1 LNSII
6 LYSKILRRYEFSF
19 HLCAALKST
28 GKTNYYFIQGIFI
41 ALFGAV
47 LFSTKAI
54 FVKLAYRD
62 TPVDALTL
70 LALRM
75 VFSVPFFMGAAAF
88 SSNKTTNVKFTGWQW
103 FYVAM
108 IGCLGYYVSSFLDF
122 IGLKFVSAGIE
133 RLILFIYP
141 TITLMMSAIIFRE
154 KIKPLQ
160 WLALVVTY
168 FGLAIAFFGEVDFN
182 SPQNKNFLFGSVMV
196 FICAFTYAGYIVGS
210 GRLIPK
216 VGASKFN
223 SYAMSFACLGVLL
236 HFFLFSEVSMAHL
249 PTAVYTYSFL
259 MAIFATVIPSY
270 LVTAAINRI
279 GSDNAAIVGS
289 VGPVSTIIL
298 ASIFLG
304 EAITV
309 WQLAG
314 TTCILMGVM
323 IIGRQK

>member
-1 LNSII
+1 MNST
-6 LYSKILRRYEFSF
+6 
-19 HLCAALKST
+19 A
-28 GKTNYYFIQGIFI
+28 KTNYHFVRGVFI
-41 ALFGAV
+41 ALLGAV

-75 VFSVPFFMGAAAF
+75 VFSVPFFVGAAFF
-88 SSNKTTNVKFTGWQW
+88 SSIKASNVKFTGRQW
-103 FYVAM
+103 IYVAL

-122 IGLKFVSAGIE
+122 VGLKYVSAGIE

-141 TITLMMSAIIFRE
+141 TLTLMMSGIIFKV
-154 KIKPLQ
+154 KIRRWQ
-160 WLALVVTY
+160 WMALVVTY
-168 FGLAIAFFGEVDFN
+168 LGLAIAFFGEVDFN
-182 SPQNKNFLFGSVMV
+182 SPQNRDFLFGSVMV

-210 GRLIPK
+210 GRLIPV

-236 HFFLFSEVSMAHL
+236 HFFLSPAASMAHL
-249 PTAVYTYSFL
+249 PTLVYAYSFL

-270 LVTAAINRI
+270 LVAWAIKGI

-289 VGPVSTIIL
+289 VGPVSTILL
-298 ASIFLG
+298 AHFFLG

-309 WQLAG
+309 WQLTG
-314 TTCILMGVM
+314 TACILIGVL

>member
-1 LNSII
+1 MLI
-6 LYSKILRRYEFSF
+6 
-19 HLCAALKST
+19 LKSNLT
-28 GKTNYYFIQGIFI
+28 KPNYYFVQGVII
-41 ALFGAV
+41 ALCGAV

-62 TPVDALTL
+62 TLVDALTL

-75 VFSVPFFMGAAAF
+75 VFSIPFFLGAAAV
-88 SSNKTTNVKFTGWQW
+88 SSNKTTNVKFTGKEWI
-103 FYVAM
+103 YVAL

-122 IGLKFVSAGIE
+122 VGLKYVSAGIE

-141 TITLMMSAIIFRE
+141 TLTLLMSAIIFKV

-168 FGLAIAFFGEVDFN
+168 FGLAIAFFGEVN
-182 SPQNKNFLFGSVMV
+182 ISSPQNKNFLFGSLMV

-223 SYAMSFACLGVLL
+223 SYAMSFACVGVLI
-236 HFFLFSEVSMAHL
+236 HFVLFSNASMFHL
-249 PTAVYTYSFL
+249 PLIVYVYSFM
-259 MAIFATVIPSY
+259 MAIFGTVIPSY
-270 LVTAAINRI
+270 LVAAAINRI

-289 VGPVSTIIL
+289 VGPVSTILL
-298 ASIFLG
+298 AHLFLN
-304 EAITV
+304 ESFTF
-309 WQLAG
+309 WQLVG
-314 TTCILMGVM
+314 TACILMGVL
-323 IIGRQK
+323 IIGKQK

>member
-1 LNSII
+1 
-6 LYSKILRRYEFSF
+6 
-19 HLCAALKST
+19 LKSNLT
-28 GKTNYYFIQGIFI
+28 KPNYYFVQGILI
-41 ALFGAV
+41 ALCGAV

-62 TPVDALTL
+62 TSVDALTL

-75 VFSVPFFMGAAAF
+75 VFSIPFFLGAAAL
-88 SSNKTTNVKFTGWQW
+88 SSNKTTNVKLTGMEWI
-103 FYVAM
+103 YVAL

-122 IGLKFVSAGIE
+122 VGLKYVSAGIE
-133 RLILFIYP
+133 RLVLFIYP
-141 TITLMMSAIIFRE
+141 TLTLLMSAIIFKV

-168 FGLAIAFFGEVDFN
+168 FGLSIAFFGEVDIH
-182 SPQNKNFLFGSVMV
+182 SPQNRNFLFGSVMI

-223 SYAMSFACLGVLL
+223 SYAMSFACVGVLL
-236 HFFLFSEVSMAHL
+236 HFVSFSEISMFHL
-249 PTAVYTYSFL
+249 PPAVYGYSFF

-279 GSDNAAIVGS
+279 GSDDAAIVGS
-289 VGPVSTIIL
+289 VGPVSTILL
-298 ASIFLG
+298 ANLFLN

-309 WQLAG
+309 WQLMG
-314 TTCILMGVM
+314 TACILMGVL

>member
-1 LNSII
+1 MN
-6 LYSKILRRYEFSF
+6 F
-19 HLCAALKST
+19 HFIFVPLLEPT
-28 GKTNYYFIQGIFI
+28 VKTNYYFIQGIFI

-88 SSNKTTNVKFTGWQW
+88 SSNKTTNVKFTGRQW
-103 FYVAM
+103 FYVAL
-108 IGCLGYYVSSFLDF
+108 IGCLGYYMSSLLDF
-122 IGLKFVSAGIE
+122 VGLKYVSAGIE

-141 TITLMMSAIIFRE
+141 TITLLMSAIIFKV
-154 KIKPLQ
+154 KIEPLQ

-168 FGLAIAFFGEVDFN
+168 FGLAIAFFGELDLH
-182 SPQNKNFLFGSVMV
+182 SSQNKNFLFGSVMV

-210 GRLIPK
+210 GKLIPK

-236 HFFLFSEVSMAHL
+236 HFFLFSDVSLLHM
-249 PTAVYTYSFL
+249 PVTVYVYSFL

-270 LVTAAINRI
+270 MVTGAINRI

-289 VGPVSTIIL
+289 VGPVSTILL
-298 ASIFLG
+298 AHLFLN

-309 WQLAG
+309 WQLTG
-314 TTCILMGVM
+314 TACILVGVL
-323 IIGRQK
+323 IIGRSK

>member
-1 LNSII
+1 MRGI
-6 LYSKILRRYEFSF
+6 L
-19 HLCAALKST
+19 
-28 GKTNYYFIQGIFI
+28 I
-41 ALFGAV
+41 ALCGAV
-47 LFSTKAI
+47 FFSTKAI

-75 VFSVPFFMGAAAF
+75 VFSVPFFIGVAAF
-88 SSNKTTNVKFTGWQW
+88 SSNKTTNVKFTGRQW

-122 IGLKFVSAGIE
+122 AGLKYVSAGIE

-141 TITLMMSAIIFRE
+141 TLSLLLSAVIF
-154 KIKPLQ
+154 KVKVKPLQ
-160 WLALVVTY
+160 WLALVITY
-168 FGLAIAFFGEVDFN
+168 IGLAIAFFGEVDFN
-182 SPQNKNFLFGSVMV
+182 SPQNKNFLYGSILI

-216 VGASKFN
+216 VGATKFN
-223 SYAMSFACLGVLL
+223 SYAMSFASLGVLL
-236 HFFLFSEVSMAHL
+236 HFFLLSDVSLLHMPAS
-249 PTAVYTYSFL
+249 VYGYSFA

-279 GSDNAAIVGS
+279 GSDNTAIVGS

-298 ASIFLG
+298 AYLFLN
-304 EAITV
+304 EAVTI
-309 WQLAG
+309 WQLMG
-314 TTCILMGVM
+314 TAFILVGVL